1 MTLAIAILIVLI
13 LVALVNPF
21 MLWMPTMLQM
31 TALVVIAALVVAY
44 AGFIL
49 AERGGD
55 EREVA
60 HRAAAGRAGFIIGIV
75 VLTAALLA
83 QGFERAIDPW
93 IATALSAM
101 LVAKAS
107 ARYFA
112 GRNG

>member
-1 MTLAIAILIVLI
+1 MILAIAILIVLI
-13 LVALVNPF
+13 LVALMNPF
-21 MLWMPTMLQM
+21 MLWMPTMLQT
-31 TALVVIAALVVAY
+31 TALVVVAALVIAY
-44 AGFIL
+44 AGLVL

-60 HRAAAGRAGFIIGIV
+60 HRAAAGRAGFIVGIF
-75 VLTAALLA
+75 VLTTALLVE
-83 QGFERAIDPW
+83 GFEHAIDPW

-101 LVAKAS
+101 IVAKAS